1 LIDSGATVHVTNS
14 SQGFLGVK
22 TTGRERSLQVPYG
35 HEVKVE
41 AVRALPL
48 TFSWHLYLEFE

>member
-1 LIDSGATVHVTNS
+1 VHVTNS

-22 TTGRERSLQVPYG
+22 TTGRERSLQVPDG